1 MTGHCL
7 KTAFLNP
14 SQPEQ
19 TMNTSTFSHTLL
31 AALLLAGSAHAATYE
46 WTAASGQ
53 TPDQA
58 GAFSLLA
65 QGDVQATLQPGGP
78 LVLESSA
85 NRLDMLAYGASGAQ
99 LQLHDHLVV
108 EFTTR
113 FVSSVPLVQG
123 SLRSPMM
130 VNVSFGNHVGANL
143 MITERFAA
151 FNYGHDQNIA
161 PGAQLDPLVF
171 YHHRLVFSGTTTAGT
186 VSHYT
191 NGEYRY
197 TMPLQQGVSLFSA
210 DARIVFGDMTTA
222 FGGNSEWLSFSHNAA
237 PVPEPG
243 AMALL
248 LAGLVVLGSIARRRG
263 RVVS

>member
-1 MTGHCL
+1 
-7 KTAFLNP
+7 
-14 SQPEQ
+14 
-19 TMNTSTFSHTLL
+19 MNTSTFSRTLFST
-31 AALLLAGSAHAATYE
+31 LLLAGGAHAATFE

-53 TPDQA
+53 TPDQT

-65 QGDVQATLQPGGP
+65 QGDVAATLQPGGP

-85 NRLDMLAYGASGAQ
+85 NRGDMLAYRASGEQ
-99 LQLHDHLVV
+99 LQMHDHLVV

-113 FVSSVPLVQG
+113 FIDSVPLVEG
-123 SLRSPMM
+123 SLRSPLQ
-130 VNVSFGNHVGANL
+130 VNVSFGDHVGANL

-171 YHHRLVFSGTTTAGT
+171 YQHRLVFNGTTTAGT

-191 NGEYRY
+191 NGEHRY
-197 TMPLQQGVSLFSA
+197 TMPLQQGASLFSA
-210 DARIVFGDMTTA
+210 EARILFGDMTIA
-222 FGGNSEWLSFSHNAA
+222 FGGTSEWLSFSHNAA
-237 PVPEPG
+237 PVPEPD

-248 LAGLVVLGSIARRRG
+248 LAGLAVVGGVARRRG
-263 RVVS
+263 GASQ